1 MTSTNS
7 ERTASADA
15 LGWAMLAEL
24 TGCGDVA
31 WALGGP
37 APGDGVDGGESVA
50 VDGGE
55 Q

>member
-24 TGCGDVA
+24 TGCADVV

-37 APGDGVDGGESVA
+37 APGDGVDGVDSVV

-55 Q
+55 K